1 MYGGHTL
8 GVDFKFKHVGLRGET
23 LKLMLWDSSGRE
35 LSWQPGGRTS
45 AYYRGAQGIFVMFDV
60 GDRTT
65 FATASMLLGEVQ
77 RHACPECCVLLV
89 GLKAD
94 DLGGGA
100 ASSVPPAG
108 ARAPESVRE
117 VSAAEGEGAAAAA
130 ATPSGGPVRYTEC
143 SARTGEGVE
152 RAVYYLAGDVARA
165 RKEAASKGAPLPGVL
180 RPPEPSS
187 RPHCCVQ

>member
-1 MYGGHTL
+1 MGM
-8 GVDFKFKHVGLRGET
+8 R
-23 LKLMLWDSSGRE
+23 M
-35 LSWQPGGRTS
+35 GGRTS

-77 RHACPECCVLLV
+77 RHACPGCCVLLV

-100 ASSVPPAG
+100 ASCAPPAG
-108 ARAPESVRE
+108 ARVPESVRE
-117 VSAAEGEGAAAAA
+117 VSAAEGEAAAAAA
-130 ATPSGGPVRYTEC
+130 ATPSGGPVRYTEG

-165 RKEAASKGAPLPGVL
+165 RKEAAAKGAALPGVVL
-180 RPPEPSS
+180 RPPEPPS
-187 RPHCCVQ
+187 RRHCCVQ